1 MLDINEGYMGLEQYK
16 FLSIT
21 IFRLLII
28 GRSKDFRFEF
38 VENDEKSL
46 GLSVVWVFILKN

>member
-1 MLDINEGYMGLEQYK
+1 MLDINEAYMGLEQYK

-38 VENDEKSL
+38 VKNEEKN
-46 GLSVVWVFILKN
+46 F